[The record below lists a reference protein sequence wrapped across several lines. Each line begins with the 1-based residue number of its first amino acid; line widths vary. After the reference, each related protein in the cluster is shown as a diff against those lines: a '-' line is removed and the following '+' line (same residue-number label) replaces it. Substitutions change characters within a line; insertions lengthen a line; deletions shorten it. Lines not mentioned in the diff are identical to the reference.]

1 MSQAPPMRHYSEY
14 LAAKLVSLLFAGFP
28 LVPRFTGSLER
39 RNALAHSFD
48 HIDFFAIRATCNFQ
62 TCLNLARKNVGDVWK
77 RFARMAHVFMCITF

>member
-1 MSQAPPMRHYSEY
+1 MRHYSEY

-62 TCLNLARKNVGDVWK
+62 TCLNLA
-77 RFARMAHVFMCITF
+77 ARMSETFGNDLRGWLMFLSV